1 MGSHSQTG
9 CDFAVVDFTDEKL
22 KPGSQTWAST
32 CQLIRSALEDHG
44 FFYALC
50 DKVSVELHN
59 SVFTLMEQLFD
70 LPLETKMQKTSDK
83 PFHGYYGQISR
94 VPLYE
99 SLGITDPL
107 TIQGVQNFTKLMW
120 PSGYDHFRETLSLYA
135 KLVVELDQMTKR
147 MVFEAYGVDQRQCD
161 SFLESTN
168 YMLRSFK
175 YRLPGKDENNLGL
188 HAHTDT
194 SFFTILHQN
203 NVIGLQTKLK
213 TGEWIHTDP
222 SPFMFLI
229 MAGDAFKVWS
239 NDRITSCEHRVIVSE
254 KKERYSMGLFSLGGK
269 MVQTQQ
275 ELIDEDHPI
284 RYKPFDHYEYI
295 SFCATKEALEAKCRI
310 KAYCGIHNTINADR

>member
-1 MGSHSQTG
+1 MGSQTG
-9 CDFAVVDFTDEKL
+9 FPVVDFTDEKL
-22 KPGSQTWAST
+22 KPGTQTWAST

-50 DKVSVELHN
+50 DKVPMELYK
-59 SVFTLMEQLFD
+59 SVFSLMEELFD

-83 PFHGYYGQISR
+83 PYHGYYGQISR

-120 PSGYDHFRETLSLYA
+120 PSGYHHF
-135 KLVVELDQMTKR
+135 R

-175 YRLPGKDENNLGL
+175 YRLPRNDENNLGL

-254 KKERYSMGLFSLGGK
+254 EKERMRPHPLHTIASREQSLF
-269 MVQTQQ
+269 
-275 ELIDEDHPI
+275 P
-284 RYKPFDHYEYI
+284 
-295 SFCATKEALEAKCRI
+295 
-310 KAYCGIHNTINADR
+310 ADR